1 MALTELSSGV
11 LYNFLDGLKSRSV
24 FSALPAFVLHMGL
37 LTALIAKTRVVHVF
51 ENRRRLKLAFANYG
65 LDW

>member
-1 MALTELSSGV
+1 MALTELSNGV
-11 LYNFLDGLKSRSV
+11 LNNLLDGLKSRSV
-24 FSALPAFVLHMGL
+24 FSALPAFVLHIGL
-37 LTALIAKTRVVHVF
+37 LTASIAKTRVVHVF